1 MESTVVEHR
10 LDTEGADLLL
20 LSGVSDANIQELARR
35 FRIRVVLRGDQVIL
49 SGELD
54 AVERAVPLIQH
65 LIELARLRDPF
76 DTRDVSRLAEEFE
89 SRGLPAVL
97 AIEQGIRIALPGSRK
112 VITPKSGGQ
121 ASYLELIRDRDIVI
135 SIGPDGST

>member
-35 FRIRVVLRGDQVIL
+35 FRIRVVLRGDQMIL

-54 AVERAVPLIQH
+54 AIERSVPLIQH
-65 LIELARLRDPF
+65 LIELSRLGDPF
-76 DTRDVSRLAEEFE
+76 DTRDVF
-89 SRGLPAVL
+89 
-97 AIEQGIRIALPGSRK
+97 
-112 VITPKSGGQ
+112 TSGGG
-121 ASYLELIRDRDIVI
+121 V
-135 SIGPDGST
+135 